1 MDPQLSATSKGIINL
16 ASGVT
21 VRTVSIDREFSVT
34 FRYNDEHKNI
44 HLHFMAAKVGE
55 HGEADLSRW
64 LVVFF
69 YPLDWSL
76 GKEFAANRRLTR
88 SECDEIKKNI
98 EEALLISRDAPY
110 QRGQPASRVAFDPD
124 IFARILAG

>member
-69 YPLDWSL
+69 
-76 GKEFAANRRLTR
+76 TR
-88 SECDEIKKNI
+88 WIGRSVRSSQQIGGLPDQS
-98 EEALLISRDAPY
+98 AMRSRK
-110 QRGQPASRVAFDPD
+110 
-124 IFARILAG
+124 I